1 MDSER
6 RKQIN
11 MRTLLLSSISLVL
24 IIALA
29 ACSTG
34 GAELGGTTWSLRSLD
49 GQAAL
54 EGITA
59 GMIFGEDGSL
69 TGQTGCNSFS
79 TTYKTSGN
87 QITIAPAA
95 STQMACPQPQM
106 DQEAAFFNALANAK
120 TYNVQGT
127 ILNLIDANRKTVAA
141 FDKVDAASLS
151 LPGSAWNVTGYNN
164 GKQAVVS
171 LVAESEITAIFGENS
186 ILSGNTGCNDY
197 NVKFQVDGRN
207 VMVDDVIQ
215 TTKMMCSEELMAQEQ
230 QYLAALQSAAT
241 YTIRLDTMEFR
252 TAEDALAVTFA
263 R

>member
-1 MDSER
+1 
-6 RKQIN
+6 
-11 MRTLLLSSISLVL
+11 MRAFLLSLMSLTL
-24 IIALA
+24 IFSLA

-34 GAELGGTTWSLRSLD
+34 GANLGGSTWSLRSLN
-49 GQAAL
+49 GQPAL

-69 TGQTGCNSFS
+69 TGKTGCNSFS

-87 QITIAPAA
+87 QITISPAA

-106 DQEAAFFNALANAK
+106 DQETAFYNALANAK

-127 ILNLIDANRKTVAA
+127 ILNLIDASGTTVAA
-141 FDKVDAASLS
+141 FDKVDAASIS

-164 GKQAVVS
+164 GQQAVVS
-171 LVAESEITAIFGENS
+171 LVSGSEITAIFGENS

-197 NVKFQVDGRN
+197 NVRFQVDGRN
-207 VMVDDVIQ
+207 VKVDQQVQ
-215 TTKMMCSEELMAQEQ
+215 MTENTCSEELMVQEQ

-241 YTIRLDTMEFR
+241 YTIQLDTMEFR
-252 TAEDALAVTFA
+252 TADDALAVTFV